1 MSLSNEAFNSSL
13 DIMLNSNSTDND
25 TNLANT
31 SIPADGGNPFE
42 DFFKAAFGSAI
53 FMFVVSFV
61 TILANSLLLL
71 ILCIDP
77 LKIFRNPTTYFLIGL
92 AIVDLLTGLVQ
103 EPIYA
108 TCFMFMY
115 LQHPLVRKCQPFM
128 EFAGYFASCSITISL
143 IIVFAFTVTQYIV
156 VASPLKFGRLVTK
169 KKVLISVV
177 SIYLYT
183 ALFSC
188 LPLMSVLGKIK
199 DFVELFLHNYT
210 LILITIVFYILLHY
224 TMKRKMATVIT
235 ITIRLFMEE
244 KYAPSAI
251 TVVIANLMMDNLLY
265 LKFLF
270 DPFVYAWRMPKYR
283 ESLNKI
289 VCRRSIERESSRN
302 ENQNLLAAGVSHD
315 GELSTALNRSAI
327 TLLSFKNIEVSH

>member
-1 MSLSNEAFNSSL
+1 
-13 DIMLNSNSTDND
+13 MLNSNSTDND

-71 ILCIDP
+71 VLCIDP
-77 LKIFRNPTTYFLIGL
+77 LKIFRNTTTYFLIGL

-108 TCFMFMY
+108 TCFMFLY
-115 LQHPLVRKCQPFM
+115 LQHPLTWKCQPFM
-128 EFAGYFASCSITISL
+128 EFA
-143 IIVFAFTVTQYIV
+143 
-156 VASPLKFGRLVTK
+156 
-169 KKVLISVV
+169 
-177 SIYLYT
+177 
-183 ALFSC
+183 
-188 LPLMSVLGKIK
+188 
-199 DFVELFLHNYT
+199 
-210 LILITIVFYILLHY
+210 
-224 TMKRKMATVIT
+224 VIT

-270 DPFVYAWRMPKYR
+270 DPLVYAWRMPKYR

-315 GELSTALNRSAI
+315 GELSTELNRSAI
-327 TLLSFKNIEVSH
+327 TLLSFKNIEVSPFPLSERPVGQRKILTEI